1 MGLRLCKLKLQP
13 SDASTLTFLSMPQTF
28 QSLNQ
33 QNLMKVYANNVQ
45 MKKGKDFEQTEQQSK
60 PKE

>member
-1 MGLRLCKLKLQP
+1 
-13 SDASTLTFLSMPQTF
+13 MPQTF